1 MNETDTALF
10 ETAFGEDPSRWPLPP
25 PLSPEQLWFR
35 SVAAGGQGRYSAARA
50 DLITLHRLHPTGR
63 LVSLAYSTYASF
75 LRQLGWHE
83 LARGW
88 DGRALAV
95 VGPARD
101 EVHEVEA
108 RSDALVGLAADALG
122 IGRLAASAAFLAEAR
137 KCLISAGGPPRL
149 SIRLEWVSA
158 ELAMAAGDGKSAL
171 RHAECGVELAEVTD
185 RPMRRHQVK
194 SNVVL
199 AAALCCAGSLEKSR
213 LVADSTLADATQHG
227 LMPLRWAL
235 SSLLGGIGSNMYSPQ
250 VVGEIRATSA
260 DFVTRHGGQWSG
272 R

>member
-10 ETAFGEDPSRWPLPP
+10 ATAFGEDPSRWPLPP
-25 PLSPEQLWFR
+25 PLSPEQLWLR

-50 DLITLHRLHPTGR
+50 DLIALHRLQPSER

-75 LRQLGWHE
+75 LRQLGWHD

-95 VGPARD
+95 VGPIRD
-101 EVHEVEA
+101 AEEVEA

-137 KCLISAGGPPRL
+137 KASVATGGPPRL

-171 RHAECGVELAEVTD
+171 RHAERGVELAELTD
-185 RPMRRHQVK
+185 QPMRRHQVK

-213 LVADSTLADATQHG
+213 LVADSTLADATQYG
-227 LMPLRWAL
+227 LVPLRWAL
-235 SSLLGGIGSNMYSPQ
+235 ASLLGGIGSNMYSPQ